1 MQADALRIRHPRA
14 GDEQHH
20 HESRPRLGADLKTQL
35 DFNCDLGEGCGDD
48 AAIIPLLS
56 SANIACGFHA
66 GDAATMHDTVALCR
80 RHGVAIGAH
89 PSFPDREG
97 FGRREMKVNRE
108 EVTALVLYQTGA
120 LKAFLDAEQMP
131 LSHIKPHGALF
142 GMAQRD
148 EAIADGIAEAA
159 LHCGVPVI
167 AYSDC
172 AMSEVFTRRGVP
184 FTCEFYADLDYDD
197 HGRQVIT
204 KEHAPV
210 APEAAA
216 AKVLRAVRDGLTRS
230 LGGKDV
236 KVVAES
242 ICVHSDTPG
251 ALEVAKAVHAA
262 IADRL

>member
-1 MQADALRIRHPRA
+1 MGKI
-14 GDEQHH
+14 
-20 HESRPRLGADLKTQL
+20 TI
-35 DFNCDLGEGCGDD
+35 NCDMGEAFGIYSFGDD
-48 AAIIPLLS
+48 EACMPYITH
-56 SANIACGFHA
+56 ANVACGFHA
-66 GDAATMHDTVALCR
+66 SDPVVMWRTVRAAKKH
-80 RHGVAIGAH
+80 AINVGSH
-89 PSFPDREG
+89 PGLPDREG
-97 FGRREMKVNRE
+97 FGRREMKMTRD
-108 EVTALVLYQTGA
+108 EVAALVLYQTGA
-120 LKAFLDAEQMP
+120 LRAFLDAEGLP

-148 EAIADGIAEAA
+148 EQIADGIAEAA
-159 LHCGVPVI
+159 LRYGVPVI

-172 AMSEVFTRRGVP
+172 AMSEVFARRGVA

-204 KEHAPV
+204 KKHDPV
-210 APEAAA
+210 SPEAAA
-216 AKVLRAVRDGLTRS
+216 AKVKRAVAEGLTRS

-251 ALEVAKAVHAA
+251 AVEVARAVHGA